1 MIEYAIVSAGAFFRL
16 FNENLY
22 VLQGFYRNF
31 GLYLSCYHRSISD
44 PPTTGFLTHLTGGV
58 TPQVLNKI

>member
-31 GLYLSCYHRSISD
+31 ELYLSQQEAFVITAAIICFI
-44 PPTTGFLTHLTGGV
+44 V
-58 TPQVLNKI
+58 VLLFYWLLKK